1 MLRKKPIY
9 MKTLCLQT
17 KRTQLHLEGKEKELA
32 LIKRVKLT
40 QDIEEAHE
48 VVRLLKL
55 AAPVDLKA

>member
-1 MLRKKPIY
+1 

>member
-1 MLRKKPIY
+1 

-40 QDIEEAHE
+40 QDFFFEFFDIEEAHE